1 MYSHEELLHRLAIEV
16 TRIERQATRAL
27 TDEELYRHLLRTS
40 FADEL
45 NYLLHQV
52 KEQQALL
59 DKTAEMPNRLIE
71 RPEALDCDVVRFQN
85 NKDKWIAFVGLYN
98 DRPYEIF
105 TGLADDE
112 YGIALPKSVVK
123 GKIIRACTEES
134 GHHRYDFQFVNTR
147 GFKTTVEGLSYKFDK
162 EFWNYARLISGMLRY
177 GMPIE
182 QAIRIISSLQVDSES
197 INSWTQ
203 GVARALKRY
212 TSDNTEAGEE
222 TEK

>member
-1 MYSHEELLHRLAIEV
+1 MYTAEELIHRLAIEV
-16 TRIERQATRAL
+16 TRIQKQAPRTL
-27 TDEELYRHLLRTS
+27 TDEELYRHLLHTT
-40 FADEL
+40 FTDEL
-45 NYLLHQV
+45 NYLLTQV
-52 KEQQALL
+52 RDQQAML
-59 DKTAEMPNRLIE
+59 DKTVDTNNNLIE
-71 RPEALDCDVVRFQN
+71 RPVSLDCDVVRFQN

-98 DRPYEIF
+98 NRPYEIF

-123 GKIIRACTEES
+123 GKIIRANLEDS
-134 GHHRYDFQFVNTR
+134 GHHRYDFQFVNSR
-147 GFKTTVEGLSYKFDK
+147 GFKTTIEGLSYKFDK

-182 QAIRIISSLQVDSES
+182 QAIRIISSLQLENES

-212 TSDNTEAGEE
+212 SSDNQELPE
-222 TEK
+222 